1 MPEYPYEVGEDPLI
15 ARSDFDDRVDIIP
28 VSDPNATSFAQRIMQ
43 QQAAMQT
50 AGQAPQLY
58 DLRKLHRS
66 FLSTVGIDNVT
77 DIIPDPTDVPA
88 FDPVSENARAMAGA
102 PVKVYAYQ
110 DHDSHIA
117 AHMALMQDPSLQQN
131 PMAKQ
136 IQGIISAHISEHMA
150 HKYRNEA
157 QELIGMDLPDLN
169 PDSEGLSEQEEMN
182 IAAQAAQA
190 AAEITGKAQQQ
201 AVLEKQMQAAQ
212 DPVIQQ
218 QQAELQI
225 EQAKIQQKAQEANQ
239 DAQVELQKANMRTQ
253 LERERLQQQRE
264 IAAAKIEAD
273 LLKRG
278 R

>member
-1 MPEYPYEVGEDPLI
+1 
-15 ARSDFDDRVDIIP
+15 
-28 VSDPNATSFAQRIMQ
+28 MQ

-190 AAEITGKAQQQ
+190 AAEITGGTTASSTGEADKTA
-201 AVLEKQMQAAQ
+201 E
-212 DPVIQQ
+212 PVIQQ
-218 QQAELQI
+218 QAEL
-225 EQAKIQQKAQEANQ
+225 
-239 DAQVELQKANMRTQ
+239 
-253 LERERLQQQRE
+253 RLNKPRFSRRH
-264 IAAAKIEAD
+264 KK
-273 LLKRG
+273 LTKMHR
-278 R
+278 